1 MLVAVFESDP
11 PGTRG
16 AGAKGSASGAP
27 PDPRIA
33 AAANG
38 DRAAAQALLLELLPR
53 VRNLVRYLARG
64 DADVDDLAQLALC
77 EILRSFG
84 GFRHEG
90 SLGSFVDRITVRV
103 ALRQLKQ
110 RRNERARL
118 DAAQPDLRAV
128 SSQPGQP
135 DEHTLRRETAKLLD
149 ALPSEQREAVV
160 LHHVVGLSVPE
171 LAAELGIPFETA
183 RSRLRL
189 GVQKLR
195 ERFAVTE
202 SES

>member
-1 MLVAVFESDP
+1 MRLAILESDP
-11 PGTRG
+11 PG
-16 AGAKGSASGAP
+16 AQVPKGSGAP

-33 AAANG
+33 AAAAG
-38 DRAAAQALLLELLPR
+38 DRQAAQALLLELLPR

-64 DADVDDLAQLALC
+64 DGDVDDLAQLALC
-77 EILRSFG
+77 EILRSLRG
-84 GFRHEG
+84 YRHEG

-110 RRNERARL
+110 RRSERVRL

-128 SSQPGQP
+128 SSRPDQP
-135 DEHTLRRETAKLLD
+135 DEHSLRRETVKLLD
-149 ALPSEQREAVV
+149 TLPSEQREAVV

-171 LAAELGIPFETA
+171 LATELGVPFETV

-189 GVQKLR
+189 GLQKLR
-195 ERFAVTE
+195 ERYLE
-202 SES
+202 SEATP